1 MSESVLSNIFSIDG
15 VNLRLN
21 VVKLEREFSVTDT
34 ENSGR
39 LKNYDMYREIAGT
52 FYNYTMEIE
61 PITQYREDY
70 DTFYQMISA
79 PETKHRLV
87 VPYAQKTLEF
97 EAYVTKGK
105 DSLQRRG
112 GKNLWH
118 GLSVYF
124 VAMSPQRRP

>member
-1 MSESVLSNIFSIDG
+1 MSENIFSIDG
-15 VNLRLN
+15 VDLRLN
-21 VVKLEREFSVTDT
+21 VTKLEREFSVTDT

-79 PETKHRLV
+79 PETKHRIV

-105 DSLQRRG
+105 DGLQRRN
-112 GKNLWH
+112 GKNLWQ

>member
-1 MSESVLSNIFSIDG
+1 MAESMISNIFAIDG

-34 ENSGR
+34 KNSGR
-39 LKNYDMYREIAGT
+39 LNNFDMYREIAGT
-52 FYNYTMEIE
+52 FYNYTLEIE
-61 PITQYREDY
+61 PIMQYWEDY

-87 VPYAQKTLEF
+87 VPYSQNQLEF
-97 EAYVTKGK
+97 DAYITKGK
-105 DSLQRRG
+105 DSLQRRN

>member
-1 MSESVLSNIFSIDG
+1 MSENVFSIDG
-15 VNLRLN
+15 VDLRLK
-21 VVKLEREFSVTDT
+21 VTKLDREFSVTDT

-39 LKNYDMYREIAGT
+39 LKNYEMYREIAGT

-112 GKNLWH
+112 DKNLWH

>member
-1 MSESVLSNIFSIDG
+1 MSENIFSIDG
-15 VNLRLN
+15 VDLRLN
-21 VVKLEREFSVTDT
+21 VTKLEREFSVTDT

-39 LKNYDMYREIAGT
+39 LKNYEMYREIAGT

-79 PETKHRLV
+79 PETKHRIV

-105 DSLQRRG
+105 DGLQRRN
-112 GKNLWH
+112 GKNLWQ

>member
-1 MSESVLSNIFSIDG
+1 MSESVFSIDG

-34 ENSGR
+34 KNSGR
-39 LKNYDMYREIAGT
+39 LNNFDMYREIAGT
-52 FYNYTMEIE
+52 FYNYTLEIE
-61 PITQYREDY
+61 PITEYREDY
-70 DTFYQMISA
+70 DTFYQMITA

-87 VPYAQKTLEF
+87 VPYAQRTIEF

-105 DSLQRRG
+105 DNVQIRE

>member
-1 MSESVLSNIFSIDG
+1 MSENVFSIDG
-15 VNLRLN
+15 IELRLE

-61 PITQYREDY
+61 PIVQYREDY

-87 VPYAQKTLEF
+87 VPYAQKALEF

-105 DSLQRRG
+105 DSLQRRN

-118 GLSVYF
+118 SLSVHF

>member
-1 MSESVLSNIFSIDG
+1 MSENIFSIDG
-15 VNLRLN
+15 VDLRLN
-21 VVKLEREFSVTDT
+21 VTKLEREFSVTDT

-39 LKNYDMYREIAGT
+39 LKNYEMYREIAGT

-105 DSLQRRG
+105 DGLQRRN

>member
-1 MSESVLSNIFSIDG
+1 MKVT
-15 VNLRLN
+15 
-21 VVKLEREFSVTDT
+21 KLDREFSVTDT

-39 LKNYDMYREIAGT
+39 LKNYEMYREIAGT
-52 FYNYTMEIE
+52 FYNYTLEIE
-61 PITQYREDY
+61 PITQYRDDY

-79 PETKHRLV
+79 PEIKHRLV

-105 DSLQRRG
+105 DSLQRRN